1 MIIYNSLSFKLAKDD
16 VAHAAIIRFATTSGE
31 QVSMMMSGEGL
42 EQLAR
47 TILTVL
53 DQNPEMRE
61 WKSAQQQ

>member
-1 MIIYNSLSFKLAKDD
+1 VIIYNSLSFKLAKDD
-16 VAHAAIIRFATTSGE
+16 AAQAAIIRFATTSGE
-31 QVSMMMSGEGL
+31 QIAMMMSGEGL

-61 WKSAQQQ
+61 WRSAQQQ

>member
-1 MIIYNSLSFKLAKDD
+1 VIIYNSLSFKLAKDD
-16 VAHAAIIRFATTSGE
+16 AAQAAVVQFATTDGE
-31 QVSMMMSGEGL
+31 QVAMVMSGEGL

-53 DQNPEMRE
+53 EQHPEMRD